1 MKKLLK
7 ALPRVAKYFRG
18 PKGVIFKHEEK
29 WYRIGALLKEILAML
44 AILLVLSGSVYLFV
58 YGLVIYWIQ

>member
-1 MKKLLK
+1 MKTLVKS
-7 ALPRVAKYFRG
+7 LPKVAKYFRE
-18 PKGVIFKHEEK
+18 PKGIIYKHEEK